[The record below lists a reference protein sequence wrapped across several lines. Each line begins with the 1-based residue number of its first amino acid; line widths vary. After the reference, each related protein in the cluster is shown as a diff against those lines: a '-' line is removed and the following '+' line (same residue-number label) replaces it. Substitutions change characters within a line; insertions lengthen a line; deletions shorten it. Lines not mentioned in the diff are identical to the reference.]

1 MKTIK
6 RVLFAGLLLMLMT
19 AGFAGAE
26 ENKLYE
32 KGIGIA
38 AQVKEM
44 SENDAYL
51 QAISG
56 SERLL
61 KHLESVKGVDP
72 EHPAAVYQ
80 IRFEGDGYL
89 PMLGLKES
97 DIVSQTLRDDLR
109 ARSHTALI
117 QQVNAMGG
125 AELIAASSICTSSTN
140 FIDEAF
146 EGDVIYLYVYENAVP
161 VMVAFSSGAE
171 QIVRATGSPILC
183 DMFTAGSQEEIQ
195 NFFEGMPI
203 VVEAVSP

>member
-6 RVLFAGLLLMLMT
+6 RVFFAGLLLMLMA
-19 AGFAGAE
+19 AGLAGAE
-26 ENKLYE
+26 GNKLYE
-32 KGIGIA
+32 KGIEIA

-56 SERLL
+56 RQRVL
-61 KHLESVKGVDP
+61 KNLEGVSAIDP

-80 IRFEGDGYL
+80 IRFEGDGHL

-97 DIVSQTLRDDLR
+97 DIVSQALRDDLR

-125 AELIAASSICTSSTN
+125 AELIAASSICTSSRN

-146 EGDVIYLYVYENAVP
+146 EGDMIYLYVYDNAVP

-203 VVEAVSP
+203 QVETVSP